1 MTPAQ
6 QLRQQASAFRR
17 LSNTLIDWRH
27 TRPRERRIAYRE
39 RVQEAVADAD
49 ELAYLMGRIARW
61 LEEHR

>member
-6 QLRQQASAFRR
+6 QLRQQASSFRR
-17 LSNTLIDWRH
+17 LSTTLIDWRH

-49 ELAYLMGRIARW
+49 EIAHLMDRVARM
-61 LEEHR
+61 LEEQE

>member
-6 QLRQQASAFRR
+6 QLRQQASGFRR

-49 ELAYLMGRIARW
+49 EIAHLMDRVARM
-61 LEEHR
+61 LEEQE

>member
-6 QLRQQASAFRR
+6 QLRQQASALRR

-61 LEEHR
+61 LEEQR

>member
-1 MTPAQ
+1 MSPAQ
-6 QLRQQASAFRR
+6 QLRQQASSFRR

-49 ELAYLMGRIARW
+49 EIAHLMDRVARM
-61 LEEHR
+61 LEEQE

>member
-61 LEEHR
+61 LEEQQ

>member
-61 LEEHR
+61 LEEQR